1 MLDDDDWSISMG
13 REVGGDRC
21 EEEEDDRKRSSIY
34 YRGIMFIMFST
45 GRGRYVNRNVIKI
58 II

>member
-13 REVGGDRC
+13 SEVDGDRC
-21 EEEEDDRKRSSIY
+21 DEEEEDDDRKRSSIY

-45 GRGRYVNRNVIKI
+45 GGWGRYVK
-58 II
+58 